1 MNMDAIIEIYFFQFQ
16 INKFIQM
23 LLSQRSDYSSEWLWM
38 YKLIITKFN
47 QSNPIR

>member
-16 INKFIQM
+16 T
-23 LLSQRSDYSSEWLWM
+23 SEWLWM

>member
-23 LLSQRSDYSSEWLWM
+23 LLRDIMTFHYS
-38 YKLIITKFN
+38 IIGDLLY
-47 QSNPIR
+47 